1 MFNQNFLARKSYYPL
16 LLISILFSG
25 ALFAQNSGGSTL
37 PGNHGRWIGT
47 LEGSMVDEQG
57 SGLVYEFQFN
67 ENGNVDVVKHMTV
80 RKLEQSFTW
89 AMQGQDIVISGDA
102 GGAIGELAGRTI
114 AYIDDTRY
122 EFKHVDGETDVEI
135 RKSKPLW
142 SWLHL
147 IFLLIILMVGNE
159 LSRYVKPVAYLLY
172 FILPFALIPLWLNA
186 GFDGWFR
193 WIKLYSAVAG
203 GLFFTIYRFHGID
216 TKTWAKF
223 VVMLI
228 LGINIAE
235 AVLQDFSQP
244 NTANIINAVAGVL
257 CILTMSRWMGIKKDE
272 QKPHDMLWPGM
283 TTLWILAYDIWN
295 ITFVY
300 INFPN
305 TVAFSFIVLL
315 APTIAAI
322 WIKKGTYL
330 QARAYTLAIYMMYL
344 FSFKNFAD
352 NSLGL
357 TFVVPIPRSES
368 LVMWAAIFSLLFN
381 LVYFILHYRWRLTKK
396 APANL
401 EVGQSESV
409 L

>member
-1 MFNQNFLARKSYYPL
+1 MVKHNFERNFLSVFL
-16 LLISILFSG
+16 LSMFFIFASIPV
-25 ALFAQNSGGSTL
+25 ANAQSL
-37 PGNHGRWIGT
+37 PGDHGRWIGT
-47 LEGSMVDEQG
+47 LEGSMVDSQG
-57 SGLVYEFQFN
+57 SGLIYDFQFK
-67 ENGNVDVVKHMTV
+67 EDGTVDVEKSMTV
-80 RKLEQSFTW
+80 RKLKQTFNWSMEGSN
-89 AMQGQDIVISGDA
+89 IVLSGDA
-102 GGAIGELAGRTI
+102 SGPIGELSTRTI
-114 AYIDDTRY
+114 NYIDDTKF

-135 RKSKPLW
+135 RKSKPFW
-142 SWLHL
+142 SWMHL
-147 IFLLIILMVGNE
+147 VFLFVVLMVGNE
-159 LSRYVKPVAYLLY
+159 ISRYFKVAPYVLY
-172 FILPFALIPLWLNA
+172 FVLPIVLIPLWLNA

-203 GLFFTIYRFHGID
+203 GVFFTIFRFNGID
-216 TKTWAKF
+216 GKTWAKF

-235 AVLQDFSQP
+235 AVMQDFSQP
-244 NTANIINAVAGVL
+244 DMPNLLNAIAGVL

-305 TVAFSFIVLL
+305 TVALSFIVLL
-315 APTIAAI
+315 APTVAAI

-344 FSFKNFAD
+344 FSFKAFAD
-352 NSLGL
+352 NNLGL
-357 TFVVPIPRSES
+357 TFVIPMPRSET
-368 LVMWAAIFSLLFN
+368 LVMTMALFSLAFN
-381 LVYFILHYRWRLTKK
+381 AVYFALHYRWRFTGK
-396 APANL
+396 APATI
-401 EVGQSESV
+401 EVGQNESV

>member
-1 MFNQNFLARKSYYPL
+1 MVKFKSTGIPIRAFLFCMFFIVIGVLKVQ
-16 LLISILFSG
+16 
-25 ALFAQNSGGSTL
+25 AQGL
-37 PGNHGRWIGT
+37 PGDHGRWIGT
-47 LEGSMVDEQG
+47 LEGSMVDSQG
-57 SGLVYEFQFN
+57 SGLVYDFQFN
-67 ENGNVDVVKHMTV
+67 EDGTVDVEKSMTV
-80 RKLEQSFTW
+80 RKLKQTFNWSMEG
-89 AMQGQDIVISGDA
+89 ANVVLSGDPS
-102 GGAIGELAGRTI
+102 GPIGELSDRTI
-114 AYIDDTRY
+114 NYIDETKF

-135 RKSKPLW
+135 RKSKPFW
-142 SWLHL
+142 SWMHL
-147 IFLLIILMVGNE
+147 VFLFVVLMVGNE
-159 LSRYVKPVAYLLY
+159 VSRYYKIAPYVLY
-172 FILPFALIPLWLNA
+172 FVLPIVLIPLWLNA

-203 GLFFTIYRFHGID
+203 GVFFTIFRFNGID
-216 TKTWAKF
+216 GKTWAKF

-235 AVLQDFSQP
+235 AVMQDFSQP
-244 NTANIINAVAGVL
+244 DMPNLLNAIAGVL

-305 TVAFSFIVLL
+305 TVALSFIVLL
-315 APTIAAI
+315 APTVAAI

-344 FSFKNFAD
+344 FSFKAFAD
-352 NSLGL
+352 NNLGL
-357 TFVVPIPRSES
+357 TFVIPMPRSETLVLTMALVS
-368 LVMWAAIFSLLFN
+368 LAFN
-381 LVYFILHYRWRLTKK
+381 VVYFVLHYRWRFTGK

>member
-1 MFNQNFLARKSYYPL
+1 MVKHNFERNFLSVFL
-16 LLISILFSG
+16 LSMFFIFASIPV
-25 ALFAQNSGGSTL
+25 ANAQSL
-37 PGNHGRWIGT
+37 PGDHGRWIGT
-47 LEGSMVDEQG
+47 LEGSMVDSQG
-57 SGLVYEFQFN
+57 SGLIYDFQFK
-67 ENGNVDVVKHMTV
+67 EDGTVDVEKSMTV
-80 RKLEQSFTW
+80 RKLKQTFNWSMEGSN
-89 AMQGQDIVISGDA
+89 IVLSGDA
-102 GGAIGELAGRTI
+102 SGPIGELSTRTI
-114 AYIDDTRY
+114 NYIDDTKF

-135 RKSKPLW
+135 RKSKPFW
-142 SWLHL
+142 SWMHL
-147 IFLLIILMVGNE
+147 VFLFVVLMVGNE
-159 LSRYVKPVAYLLY
+159 ISRYYKVAPYVLY
-172 FILPFALIPLWLNA
+172 FVLPIVLIPLWLNA

-203 GLFFTIYRFHGID
+203 GVFFTIFRFNGID
-216 TKTWAKF
+216 GKTWAKF

-235 AVLQDFSQP
+235 AVMQDFSQP
-244 NTANIINAVAGVL
+244 DMPNLLNAIAGVL

-305 TVAFSFIVLL
+305 TVALSFIVLL
-315 APTIAAI
+315 APTVAAI

-344 FSFKNFAD
+344 FSFKAFAD
-352 NSLGL
+352 NNLGL
-357 TFVVPIPRSES
+357 TFVIPMPRSET
-368 LVMWAAIFSLLFN
+368 LVMTMALFSLAFN
-381 LVYFILHYRWRLTKK
+381 VVYFALHYRWRFTGK
-396 APANL
+396 APATI
-401 EVGQSESV
+401 EVGQNESV

>member
-1 MFNQNFLARKSYYPL
+1 MVNFNFARNSL
-16 LLISILFSG
+16 SVFLFSMFL
-25 ALFAQNSGGSTL
+25 LFAGIPSAQAQSL
-37 PGNHGRWIGT
+37 PGDHGRWIGT
-47 LEGSMVDEQG
+47 LEGSMVDSQG
-57 SGLVYEFQFN
+57 SGLVYDFQFK
-67 ENGNVDVVKHMTV
+67 EDGTVDVEKSMTV
-80 RKLEQSFTW
+80 RKLKQTFNWSMEGSN
-89 AMQGQDIVISGDA
+89 IVLSGDA
-102 GGAIGELAGRTI
+102 SGPIGELSDRTI
-114 AYIDDTRY
+114 TYIDDTRY

-135 RKSKPLW
+135 RKSKPFW
-142 SWLHL
+142 SWMHL
-147 IFLLIILMVGNE
+147 VFLFIILMVGNE
-159 LSRYVKPVAYLLY
+159 ISRYYKGVSYLLY
-172 FILPFALIPLWLNA
+172 FILPIVLIPHWMKA

-203 GLFFTIYRFHGID
+203 SVFTTFFRFHNID
-216 TKTWAKF
+216 GKTWAKF

-228 LGINIAE
+228 LAINIAE

-244 NTANIINAVAGVL
+244 DLPNIINGIAGVL
-257 CILTMSRWMGIKKDE
+257 CMVTISRWKGVKKDE

-283 TTLWILAYDIWN
+283 TTFWILAYDVWN

-315 APTIAAI
+315 APTVAAI

-330 QARAYTLAIYMMYL
+330 QARAFTLAIYMMYL
-344 FSFKNFAD
+344 FTFKAFAD

-357 TFVVPIPRSES
+357 TFVIPMPRSE
-368 LVMWAAIFSLLFN
+368 N
-381 LVYFILHYRWRLTKK
+381 LVLIMALVSLAFNVVYFVLHYRWRFTGK

>member
-1 MFNQNFLARKSYYPL
+1 MVKHNFERNFLSVFL
-16 LLISILFSG
+16 LSMFFIFASIPV
-25 ALFAQNSGGSTL
+25 ANAQSL
-37 PGNHGRWIGT
+37 PGDHGRWIGT
-47 LEGSMVDEQG
+47 LEGSMVDSQG
-57 SGLVYEFQFN
+57 SGLVYDFQFK
-67 ENGNVDVVKHMTV
+67 EDGTVDVEKSMTV
-80 RKLEQSFTW
+80 RKLKQTFNWSMEGSN
-89 AMQGQDIVISGDA
+89 IVLSGDA
-102 GGAIGELAGRTI
+102 SGPIGELSTRTI
-114 AYIDDTRY
+114 NYIDDTKF

-135 RKSKPLW
+135 RKSKPFW
-142 SWLHL
+142 SWMHL
-147 IFLLIILMVGNE
+147 VFLFVVLMVGNE
-159 LSRYVKPVAYLLY
+159 ISRYFKVAPYVLY
-172 FILPFALIPLWLNA
+172 FVLPIVLIPLWLNA

-203 GLFFTIYRFHGID
+203 GVFFTIFRFNGID
-216 TKTWAKF
+216 GKTWAKF

-235 AVLQDFSQP
+235 AVMQDFSQP
-244 NTANIINAVAGVL
+244 DMPNLLNAIAGVL

-305 TVAFSFIVLL
+305 TVALSFIVLL
-315 APTIAAI
+315 APTVAAI

-344 FSFKNFAD
+344 FSFKAFAD
-352 NSLGL
+352 NNLGL
-357 TFVVPIPRSES
+357 TFVIPMPRSET
-368 LVMWAAIFSLLFN
+368 LVMTMALFSLAFN
-381 LVYFILHYRWRLTKK
+381 VVYFVLHYRWRFTGK
-396 APANL
+396 APATI
-401 EVGQSESV
+401 EVGQNESV

>member
-1 MFNQNFLARKSYYPL
+1 MLNFNFQRNSLSVFLFLMFFMLAGIPL
-16 LLISILFSG
+16 
-25 ALFAQNSGGSTL
+25 AKAQSL
-37 PGNHGRWIGT
+37 PGDHGRWIGT
-47 LEGSMVDEQG
+47 LEGSMVDAQG
-57 SGLVYEFQFN
+57 SGLVYDFQFK
-67 ENGNVDVVKHMTV
+67 EDGTVDVEKSLTV
-80 RKLEQSFTW
+80 SKLKQTFNWTME
-89 AMQGQDIVISGDA
+89 GQNLVLSGDA
-102 GGAIGELAGRTI
+102 SGPIGELSDRTI
-114 AYIDDTRY
+114 TYIDETKY

-135 RKSKPLW
+135 RKSKPFW
-142 SWLHL
+142 SWMHL
-147 IFLLIILMVGNE
+147 VFLFIVLMVGNE
-159 LSRYVKPVAYLLY
+159 ISRYYKGVSYLLY
-172 FILPFALIPLWLNA
+172 FILPIVLIPHWLKA

-203 GLFFTIYRFHGID
+203 SVFTTFFRFHNID
-216 TKTWAKF
+216 GKTWAKF

-228 LGINIAE
+228 LAINIAE

-244 NTANIINAVAGVL
+244 DLPNIINGIAGVL
-257 CILTMSRWMGIKKDE
+257 CMITISRWKGIKKDE

-283 TTLWILAYDIWN
+283 TTFWILAYDIWN

-315 APTIAAI
+315 APTVAAI

-330 QARAYTLAIYMMYL
+330 QARAFTLAIYMMYL
-344 FSFKNFAD
+344 FSFKAFAD
-352 NSLGL
+352 NNLGL
-357 TFVVPIPRSES
+357 TFVIPMPRSE
-368 LVMWAAIFSLLFN
+368 N
-381 LVYFILHYRWRLTKK
+381 LVLIMALVSLAFNVVYFVLHYRWRFTGK

>member
-1 MFNQNFLARKSYYPL
+1 MVKLNFERNFLSVFL
-16 LLISILFSG
+16 LSMFFIFASIPV
-25 ALFAQNSGGSTL
+25 ANAQSL
-37 PGNHGRWIGT
+37 PGDHGRWIGT
-47 LEGSMVDEQG
+47 LEGSMVDAQG
-57 SGLVYEFQFN
+57 SGLVYDFQFK
-67 ENGNVDVVKHMTV
+67 EDGTVDVEKSLTV
-80 RKLEQSFTW
+80 SKLKQTFNWTME
-89 AMQGQDIVISGDA
+89 GQNIVLSGDA
-102 GGAIGELAGRTI
+102 SGPIGELSDRTI
-114 AYIDDTRY
+114 NYIDQTKF

-135 RKSKPLW
+135 RKSKPFW
-142 SWLHL
+142 SWMHL
-147 IFLLIILMVGNE
+147 VFLFVVLMVGNE
-159 LSRYVKPVAYLLY
+159 VSRYFKIAPYVLY
-172 FILPFALIPLWLNA
+172 FVLPIVLIPLWLNA

-203 GLFFTIYRFHGID
+203 GVFFTIFRFNGID
-216 TKTWAKF
+216 GKTWAKF

-235 AVLQDFSQP
+235 AVMQDFSQP
-244 NTANIINAVAGVL
+244 DMPNLLNAIAGVL

-305 TVAFSFIVLL
+305 TVALSFIVLL
-315 APTIAAI
+315 APTVAAI

-344 FSFKNFAD
+344 FSFKAFAD
-352 NSLGL
+352 NNLGL
-357 TFVVPIPRSES
+357 TFVIPMPRSET
-368 LVMWAAIFSLLFN
+368 LVMTMALVSLAFN
-381 LVYFILHYRWRLTKK
+381 VVYFALHYRWRFTGK
-396 APANL
+396 APATI
-401 EVGQSESV
+401 EVGQNESV

>member
-1 MFNQNFLARKSYYPL
+1 MKNFHISRSIIL
-16 LLISILFSG
+16 LSIFYFIGLFSE
-25 ALFAQNSGGSTL
+25 SSTL
-37 PGNHGRWIGT
+37 SAQSLPGGHDRWIGT
-47 LEGSMVDEQG
+47 LEGSMVDSQG
-57 SGLVYEFQFN
+57 SGLVYDFQFK
-67 ENGNVDVVKHMTV
+67 EDGTVDVEKSMTV
-80 RKLEQSFTW
+80 RKLIQTFNWNMEGS
-89 AMQGQDIVISGDA
+89 DIILSGDTS
-102 GGAIGELAGRTI
+102 GPIGELSGRTI
-114 AYIDDTRY
+114 TYIDETKF

-135 RKSKPLW
+135 RKSKPFW
-142 SWLHL
+142 SWMHL
-147 IFLLIILMVGNE
+147 VFLFVVLMVGNE
-159 LSRYVKPVAYLLY
+159 ISRHYKIAPYVLY
-172 FILPFALIPLWLNA
+172 FVLPIVLIPLWLNA

-203 GLFFTIYRFHGID
+203 GVFFTLFRFNGID
-216 TKTWAKF
+216 GKKWAKF

-235 AVLQDFSQP
+235 AVMQDFSQP
-244 NTANIINAVAGVL
+244 DVPNLLNAIAGVL
-257 CILTMSRWMGIKKDE
+257 CMVTMSRWMGIKKDE

-283 TTLWILAYDIWN
+283 TTLWVLAYDIWN

-305 TVAFSFIVLL
+305 TVALSFIVLL
-315 APTIAAI
+315 APTVAAI

-344 FSFKNFAD
+344 FSFKAFAD

-357 TFVVPIPRSES
+357 TFVIPMPRSENLVTVLALIS
-368 LVMWAAIFSLLFN
+368 LAFN
-381 LVYFILHYRWRLTKK
+381 LVYFVLHYRWRLTKK
-396 APANL
+396 APATL

>member
-1 MFNQNFLARKSYYPL
+1 MPNFNFARNSL
-16 LLISILFSG
+16 SVF
-25 ALFAQNSGGSTL
+25 LFAMFFVLAGIPFAQAQSL
-37 PGNHGRWIGT
+37 PGDHGRWIGT
-47 LEGSMVDEQG
+47 LEGSMVDSQG
-57 SGLVYEFQFN
+57 SGLVYDFQFK
-67 ENGNVDVVKHMTV
+67 EDGTVDIEKSMTV
-80 RKLEQSFTW
+80 RKLKQTFNWSMEGSN
-89 AMQGQDIVISGDA
+89 IVLSGDA
-102 GGAIGELAGRTI
+102 SGPIGELSDRTI
-114 AYIDDTRY
+114 TYIDDTRY

-135 RKSKPLW
+135 RKSKPFW
-142 SWLHL
+142 SWMHL
-147 IFLLIILMVGNE
+147 VFLFIILMVGNE
-159 LSRYVKPVAYLLY
+159 ISRYYKGVSYLLY
-172 FILPFALIPLWLNA
+172 FILPIVLIPHWMKA

-203 GLFFTIYRFHGID
+203 SVFTTFFRFHNID
-216 TKTWAKF
+216 GKTWAKF

-228 LGINIAE
+228 LAINIAE

-244 NTANIINAVAGVL
+244 DLPNIINGIAGVL
-257 CILTMSRWMGIKKDE
+257 CMVTISRWKGVKKDE

-283 TTLWILAYDIWN
+283 TTFWILAYDVWN

-315 APTIAAI
+315 APTVAAI

-330 QARAYTLAIYMMYL
+330 QARAFTLAIYMMYL
-344 FSFKNFAD
+344 FSFKAFAD

-357 TFVVPIPRSES
+357 TFVIPMPRSE
-368 LVMWAAIFSLLFN
+368 N
-381 LVYFILHYRWRLTKK
+381 LVLIMALVSLAFNVVYFVLHYRWRFTGK

>member
-1 MFNQNFLARKSYYPL
+1 MKTNQILSYPS
-16 LLISILFSG
+16 LLILLVSAFFIQSNVMY
-25 ALFAQNSGGSTL
+25 ASENVL
-37 PGNHGRWIGT
+37 PGEHSRWIGT

-57 SGLVYEFQFN
+57 SGLVYDFRFN
-67 ENGNVDVVKHMTV
+67 ENGTVDVEKSMTV
-80 RKLEQSFTW
+80 RKLLQSFTW
-89 AMQGQDIVISGDA
+89 TMDNGNIVISGDSS
-102 GGAIGELAGRTI
+102 GPIGELAGQTI
-114 AYIDDTRY
+114 SYVDDTRF
-122 EFKHVDGETDVEI
+122 EFKHADGVDIEI
-135 RKSKPLW
+135 RRSNQLW

-147 IFLLIILMVGNE
+147 LFLFVVLMVGNE
-159 LSRYVKPVAYLLY
+159 VSRYFKVAPYVLY
-172 FILPFALIPLWLNA
+172 FVLPIVLIPLWLNA

-203 GLFFTIYRFHGID
+203 GVFFTLFRFNGID
-216 TKTWAKF
+216 GKTWAKF

-235 AVLQDFSQP
+235 AVMQDFSQP
-244 NTANIINAVAGVL
+244 DLPNLINAIAGVL
-257 CILTMSRWMGIKKDE
+257 CILTMSRWMGIKKDD

-305 TVAFSFIVLL
+305 TVALSFIVLL
-315 APTIAAI
+315 APTVAAI

-344 FSFKNFAD
+344 FSFKSFAD
-352 NSLGL
+352 NDLGL
-357 TFVVPIPRSES
+357 TFVIPLPRTENIVMGMALIS
-368 LVMWAAIFSLLFN
+368 LAFN
-381 LVYFILHYRWRLTKK
+381 VVYFALHYRWRFTGK
-396 APANL
+396 APATI
-401 EVGQSESV
+401 EVGQNESV

>member
-1 MFNQNFLARKSYYPL
+1 MKKMKKKH
-16 LLISILFSG
+16 LFP
-25 ALFAQNSGGSTL
+25 ALFAAFALIFQIPIGLAQGL
-37 PGNHGRWIGT
+37 PGDHGRWIGT

-57 SGLVYEFQFN
+57 SGLIYEFNFQ
-67 ENGNVDVVKHMTV
+67 EDGKVMLTKHMTV
-80 RKLEQSFTW
+80 RVLEQTFNW
-89 AMQGQDIVISGDA
+89 EMKGKDIQLSGDSS
-102 GGAIGELAGRTI
+102 GPIGELADRTI
-114 AYIDDTRY
+114 SYVDDTRF
-122 EFKHVDGETDVEI
+122 EFKHVDGSTNVEI
-135 RKSKPLW
+135 RKSKPFW
-142 SWLHL
+142 SWMHL
-147 IFLLIILMVGNE
+147 LFLLIVLMVGNE
-159 LSRYVKPVAYLLY
+159 ISRYFKIAPYILY
-172 FILPFALIPLWLNA
+172 FVLPVVLIPHWLNA

-203 GLFFTIYRFHGID
+203 GVFFTIFRFNGID

-223 VVMLI
+223 VVMMI

-235 AVLQDFSQP
+235 AVLQDFTQP
-244 NTANIINAVAGVL
+244 NTANIINAIAGVL
-257 CILTMSRWMGIKKDE
+257 CMITMSRWMGIKKDE

-305 TVAFSFIVLL
+305 TVALSFIVLL

-352 NSLGL
+352 NSLGM
-357 TFVVPIPRSES
+357 TFVIPLPRTET
-368 LVMWAAIFSLLFN
+368 LVMGAALLSLAFN
-381 LVYFILHYRWRLTKK
+381 LVYFILHYRWRFTGK
-396 APANL
+396 APATV

>member
-1 MFNQNFLARKSYYPL
+1 MSNFNFARNSL
-16 LLISILFSG
+16 SVF
-25 ALFAQNSGGSTL
+25 LFAMFFVLAGIPLAQAQSL
-37 PGNHGRWIGT
+37 PGDHGRWIGT
-47 LEGSMVDEQG
+47 LEGSMVDSQG
-57 SGLVYEFQFN
+57 SGLVYDFQFK
-67 ENGNVDVVKHMTV
+67 EDGTVDIEKSMTV
-80 RKLEQSFTW
+80 RKLKQTFNWSMEGSN
-89 AMQGQDIVISGDA
+89 IVLSGDA
-102 GGAIGELAGRTI
+102 SGPIGELSDRTI
-114 AYIDDTRY
+114 TYIDDTRY

-135 RKSKPLW
+135 RKSKPFW
-142 SWLHL
+142 SWMHL
-147 IFLLIILMVGNE
+147 VFLFIILMVGNE
-159 LSRYVKPVAYLLY
+159 ISRYYKGVSYLLY
-172 FILPFALIPLWLNA
+172 FILPIVLIPHWMKA

-203 GLFFTIYRFHGID
+203 SVFTTFFRFHNID
-216 TKTWAKF
+216 GKTWAKF

-228 LGINIAE
+228 LAINIAE

-244 NTANIINAVAGVL
+244 DLPNIINGIAGVL
-257 CILTMSRWMGIKKDE
+257 CMVTISRWKGVKKDE

-283 TTLWILAYDIWN
+283 TTFWILAYDVWN

-315 APTIAAI
+315 APTVAAI

-330 QARAYTLAIYMMYL
+330 QARAFTLAIYMMYL
-344 FSFKNFAD
+344 FSFKAFAD

-357 TFVVPIPRSES
+357 TFVIPMPRSE
-368 LVMWAAIFSLLFN
+368 N
-381 LVYFILHYRWRLTKK
+381 LVLIMALVSLAFNVVYFVLHYRWRFTGK